1 MNHTKEFSKHSKS
14 YDSHTIVQK
23 QVASHLVSKIISRP
37 KTILDLGCGT
47 GEVSRTISWKYD
59 KLLGV
64 DEAIGMCD
72 KHPKSE
78 NITILHENFESDS
91 FMQHVKSY
99 ENFDIGISASALQWS
114 KDIENTLAFL
124 RESTKEVALAIFT
137 DNTFADIYSVT
148 NLESSLPNAHRL
160 IEIVKKYFI
169 MTYEIKTYKLLFE
182 DNVSKFRYIK
192 KSGTTGGV
200 RRLGVVQMKNLIKN
214 YPHDY
219 LEFEVLFIWGNPI
232 IV

>member
-1 MNHTKEFSKHSKS
+1 
-14 YDSHTIVQK
+14 
-23 QVASHLVSKIISRP
+23 
-37 KTILDLGCGT
+37 
-47 GEVSRTISWKYD
+47 
-59 KLLGV
+59 
-64 DEAIGMCD
+64 
-72 KHPKSE
+72 
-78 NITILHENFESDS
+78 
-91 FMQHVKSY
+91 MQHVKSY

-124 RESTKEVALAIFT
+124 GDSTKEVALAIFT

-232 IV
+232 IG